1 LSAVSRVLVVVVC
14 ALVLAG
20 CRVDVTVDLEIGADG
35 TGELVVTATADA
47 EVVEQAPGLAEDL
60 RFDDATAAGW
70 TVEGPTPT
78 QEGGLAVTLR
88 HPVASAADATNLL
101 ASLGPPF
108 SDVRLERTTVEDETT
123 VTLAGQLALGDG
135 FDSFADSELL
145 AAAGGSLYADELRGR
160 TPAESMSVVFR
171 ADLPGD
177 VAETTGERRDGA
189 LEWEAPLD
197 GTSAELATRTVQR
210 PASGSSWARPVSV
223 AALVLLLAWI
233 AAVVAFIVSVL
244 RVRRRRQA
252 RRTA

>member
-1 LSAVSRVLVVVVC
+1 VPRRILAVVVC
-14 ALVLAG
+14 ALVVAG

-35 TGELVVTATADA
+35 SGELVVTATADA
-47 EVVEQAPGLAEDL
+47 EVVEQAAGLAEDL

-78 QEGGLAVTLR
+78 EDGGLAVTLR
-88 HPVASAADATNLL
+88 HPVASADEATNLL

-123 VTLAGQLALGDG
+123 VSLSGQLTLPNG

-145 AAAGGSLYADELRGR
+145 ATAGRSPYADELAGR
-160 TPAESMSVVFR
+160 TPAESISVGFR

-177 VAETTGERRDGA
+177 VEETTGERHDGA

-197 GTSAELATRTVQR
+197 GTSVDLTTRTVQR
-210 PASGSSWARPVSV
+210 PASGGSWARPVSV

-233 AAVVAFIVSVL
+233 AAVVAFVVSVV
-244 RVRRRRQA
+244 RVRRRRRA
-252 RRTA
+252 RHTA